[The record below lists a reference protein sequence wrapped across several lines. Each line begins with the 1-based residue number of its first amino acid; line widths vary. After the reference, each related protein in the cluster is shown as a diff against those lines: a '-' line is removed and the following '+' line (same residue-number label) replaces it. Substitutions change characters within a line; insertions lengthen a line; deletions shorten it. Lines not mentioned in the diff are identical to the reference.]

1 MDLDIYVLYTKDDVI
16 TAFTSFNDAYEFGKV
31 VARPSENIKMK
42 RVSTR
47 IPQDIMDKDTNRPM
61 YTYNDVLAEIFK
73 MNLSATFKKILLQK
87 VPVEAASEYYHS
99 IILAVNEAKTSYS
112 EAASLIDT
120 VNDQYGV

>member
-1 MDLDIYVLYTKDDVI
+1 MDLDIYVLYKKNDVI
-16 TAFTSFNDAYEFGKV
+16 TAFPSLNDAYAFRNLLDG
-31 VARPSENIKMK
+31 PSETIMIK
-42 RVSTR
+42 RVSMR
-47 IPQDIMDKDTNRPM
+47 IPQSIINKNANRPA
-61 YTYNDVLAEIFK
+61 YTFCDVLVEIFK

-87 VPVEAASEYYHS
+87 VPVEAPSEYYHS